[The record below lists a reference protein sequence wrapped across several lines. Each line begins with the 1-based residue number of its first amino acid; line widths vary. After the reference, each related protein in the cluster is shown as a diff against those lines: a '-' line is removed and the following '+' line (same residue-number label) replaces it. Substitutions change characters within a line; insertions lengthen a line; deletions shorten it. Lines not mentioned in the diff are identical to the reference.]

1 MRRGRWRRPHH
12 GAPVLVVALLL
23 GAVPVSAQTRPEPDD
38 VADAMAAVRARAE
51 AGHEIAQFTLASI
64 LHYGN
69 VDRGEA
75 LQWFR
80 RAAESGYA
88 PAQYQLGQLYQLG
101 VGVPQ
106 DDEVALAWY
115 RPAAESG
122 VAPAQRVVGDF
133 YRFGWGGVTPDAAE
147 AARWYRRAAEG
158 DDIRAEYALGQMYF
172 DGAGLPRDYGAAYL
186 FFSLAADQ
194 APLADNRKALVE
206 LRNIAAVRM
215 TPEAVAEAE
224 RRVAEWQPALRQ

>member
-1 MRRGRWRRPHH
+1 MP
-12 GAPVLVVALLL
+12 A
-23 GAVPVSAQTRPEPDD
+23 SAQARPEPND
-38 VADAMAAVRARAE
+38 VAEAMAAVRARAE
-51 AGHEIAQFTLASI
+51 AGRVIAQFTLGSI

-69 VDRGEA
+69 VDRDEA

-122 VAPAQRVVGDF
+122 VAPAQRLVGDF
-133 YRFGWGGVTPDAAE
+133 YRFGWGGVAPDAAE

-172 DGAGLPRDYGAAYL
+172 DGENLPRDYGAAYL
-186 FFSLAADQ
+186 FFSLAARQ

-224 RRVAEWQPALRQ
+224 RRVAEWQPELRQ